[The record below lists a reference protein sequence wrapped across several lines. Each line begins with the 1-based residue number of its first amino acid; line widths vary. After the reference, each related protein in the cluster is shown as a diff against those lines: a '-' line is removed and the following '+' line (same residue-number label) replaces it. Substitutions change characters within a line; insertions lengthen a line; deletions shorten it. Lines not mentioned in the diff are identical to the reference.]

1 MQIRRDAT
9 SHGELCGQKIFWA
22 RAMGWVKPR
31 AANDG
36 SMRYT
41 GMYRDLRGRER
52 SAGTFASKRAAERAA
67 QRAEAAIAAGRVADP
82 RRGRQL
88 LRD

>member
-1 MQIRRDAT
+1 
-9 SHGELCGQKIFWA
+9 
-22 RAMGWVKPR
+22 
-31 AANDG
+31 
-36 SMRYT
+36 MRYT